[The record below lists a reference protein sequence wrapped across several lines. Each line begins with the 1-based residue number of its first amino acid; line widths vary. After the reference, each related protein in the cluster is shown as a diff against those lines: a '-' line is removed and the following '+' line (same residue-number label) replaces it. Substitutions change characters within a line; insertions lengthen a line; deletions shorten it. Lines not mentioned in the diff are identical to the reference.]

1 MPRPRTTTS
10 SRSGSSRNAQPVVIA
25 GGGIGGLAAAL
36 ALARKGFRS
45 LVLEQAPQFGEIGAG
60 IQLAPNA
67 WHALDALG
75 VGGLVKKEAV
85 FIERLLMMDGVSGER
100 VIDIPLDERFA
111 HRFGNPYAVT
121 HRADIHGSLLDGC
134 KAQPELIELRTS
146 TRVEGFH
153 ADDEKV
159 LVNTASGETVEGA
172 ALVGA
177 DGGRSVI
184 RERIVGDKLAL
195 ITGHMCYRGGL
206 DAGDVPKDLRW
217 AAATLWAA
225 HNTHIVHYPL
235 RGWKLFN
242 LVATVI
248 GKHTSGGHNELA
260 RPDEVLPLFSH
271 YCDKPLKLMR
281 TPKEFRRWMLLH
293 REPVDNW
300 TRGRVTLLGDAA
312 HFMLQYMAQGAAMA
326 MEDAVC
332 LGACADA
339 ADGDFEKSFLDYQ
352 KQRLIRATRVQVSAN
367 KLVGM
372 IFHVPDGLEREVRND
387 IYRGRT
393 AERYY
398 DALEWVFSTPDYVR
412 EFKAAGESKG
422 AGRNVRA
429 PAGRNGSRPPSA
441 PRKAASRARARST
454 GSRARAAR

>member
-1 MPRPRTTTS
+1 MR
-10 SRSGSSRNAQPVVIA
+10 GSKVSKTRAGNTRPVVIA

-36 ALARKGFRS
+36 ALARKGWRS
-45 LVLEQAPQFGEIGAG
+45 VVLEQAHQFGEIGAG
-60 IQLAPNA
+60 IQIAPNA

-75 VGGLVKKEAV
+75 VGALVKREAV
-85 FIERLLMMDGVSGER
+85 FVERMLMFDGVSGEK
-100 VIDIPLDERFA
+100 VVDIPLDKRFA
-111 HRFGNPYAVT
+111 RRFGNPYAVT

-134 KAQPELIELRTS
+134 KALPDLIELRTDS
-146 TRVEGFH
+146 KVARFHAENKSVEVELANGTRV
-153 ADDEKV
+153 A
-159 LVNTASGETVEGA
+159 GA

-184 RERIVGDKLAL
+184 RERIVGDTLPL
-195 ITGHMCYRGGL
+195 ITGHMCYRAVL
-206 DAGDVPKDLRW
+206 KIDEVPKDLRL

-225 HNTHIVHYPL
+225 HNAHIVHYPL

-242 LVATVI
+242 LVATII

-260 RPDEVLPLFSH
+260 MPEEVLPFFSH
-271 YCDKPLKLMR
+271 YCEKPTKLMR

-300 TRGRVTLLGDAA
+300 TQGRVTLLGDAA

-332 LGACADA
+332 LGLCVDEA
-339 ADGDFEKSFLDYQ
+339 AGNFEEAFKAYQ
-352 KQRLIRATRVQVSAN
+352 AKRIVRATRVQISAN

-387 IYRGRT
+387 MFRGRT
-393 AERYY
+393 PERFY
-398 DALEWVFSTPDYVR
+398 DALEWVFSAPDYVR
-412 EFKAAGESKG
+412 EFNAKAGKIR
-422 AGRNVRA
+422 GRS
-429 PAGRNGSRPPSA
+429 GS
-441 PRKAASRARARST
+441 
-454 GSRARAAR
+454 

>member
-1 MPRPRTTTS
+1 MKA
-10 SRSGSSRNAQPVVIA
+10 RNESPVVVA

-45 LVLEQAPQFGEIGAG
+45 VVLEQAPQYGEIGAG
-60 IQLAPNA
+60 IQIAPNA

-75 VGGLVKKEAV
+75 VGALVKKEAV
-85 FIERLLMMDGVSGER
+85 FIERLLMMDGVSGEK
-100 VIDIPLDERFA
+100 VIDIPLDARFA
-111 HRFGNPYAVT
+111 RRFGNPYAVT

-134 KAQPELIELRTS
+134 KALPELIELRTS
-146 TRVEGFH
+146 SRVTGFEDEGNSVVVRT
-153 ADDEKV
+153 EKDPIRG
-159 LVNTASGETVEGA
+159 T

-184 RERIVGDKLAL
+184 RERIVGDKLPL
-195 ITGHMCYRGGL
+195 ITGHMCYRAVL
-206 DAGDVPKDLRW
+206 NAGDVPKDLRW

-225 HNTHIVHYPL
+225 HNAHIVHYPL

-242 LVATVI
+242 LVATII

-260 RPDEVLPLFSH
+260 LPDEVLPFFSH

-332 LGACADA
+332 MGACADA
-339 ADGDFEKSFLDYQ
+339 AGGNFEKAFLEYQ
-352 KQRLIRATRVQVSAN
+352 KTRIVRASRVQISAN
-367 KLVGM
+367 HLVGM
-372 IFHVPDGLEREVRND
+372 IFHVPDGLERMIRND
-387 IYRGRT
+387 IYRGRP

-398 DALEWVFSTPDYVR
+398 DALEWIFSAPDYVR
-412 EFKAAGESKG
+412 NFSGRSG
-422 AGRNVRA
+422 AGR
-429 PAGRNGSRPPSA
+429 SRRSSA
-441 PRKAASRARARST
+441 RRRAASRAGARSK
-454 GSRARAAR
+454 GSRARAAPPARRPPSRRTGSRAR

>member
-1 MPRPRTTTS
+1 MRSCACTARWWS
-10 SRSGSSRNAQPVVIA
+10 IGCGRRGIHSVSRASASTLSIRKVNSMASPSSSRNKPPVIIA

-36 ALARKGFRS
+36 ALARKKFRVV
-45 LVLEQAPQFGEIGAG
+45 VLEQAHEFGEIGAG

-75 VGGLVKKEAV
+75 VGSLVKKEAV
-85 FIERLLMMDGVSGER
+85 FIEHLLMMDGVSGER

-111 HRFGNPYAVT
+111 RRFGNPYAVT

-134 KAQPELIELRTS
+134 KAQAELIELRTS
-146 TRVEGFH
+146 TRVEDFK
-153 ADDEKV
+153 ADDKKV
-159 LVNTASGETVEGA
+159 LVDTTSGETLEGA

-195 ITGHMCYRGGL
+195 ITGHMCYRAVL

-260 RPDEVLPLFSH
+260 LPDEVLPFFAH
-271 YCDKPLKLMR
+271 YCDQPLTLMR
-281 TPKEFRRWMLLH
+281 TPREYRRWMLLH

-339 ADGDFEKSFLDYQ
+339 FDGEFEKVFQEYQ
-352 KQRLIRATRVQVSAN
+352 KRRIVRASRVQVSAN
-367 KLVGM
+367 HLVGM
-372 IFHVPDGLEREVRND
+372 IFHVPDGLERQIRND
-387 IYRGRT
+387 IYRGRS

-398 DALEWVFSTPDYVR
+398 DALEWLFTAPDYI
-412 EFKAAGESKG
+412 
-422 AGRNVRA
+422 
-429 PAGRNGSRPPSA
+429 
-441 PRKAASRARARST
+441 RSF
-454 GSRARAAR
+454 R

>member
-1 MPRPRTTTS
+1 MS
-10 SRSGSSRNAQPVVIA
+10 ARNEKPVVVA

-45 LVLEQAPQFGEIGAG
+45 TVLEQAAQFGEIGAG
-60 IQLAPNA
+60 IQIAPNA

-75 VGGLVKKEAV
+75 VGQLVKKEAV
-85 FIERLLMMDGVSGER
+85 FIEHLLMMDGVSGEK
-100 VIDIPLDERFA
+100 VIDIPLDARFA
-111 HRFGNPYAVT
+111 KRFGNPYAVT

-134 KAQPELIELRTS
+134 KGVPQLIELRTGA
-146 TRVEGFH
+146 RVTGFEPED
-153 ADDEKV
+153 AGVAVKTDGGV
-159 LVNTASGETVEGA
+159 VRGI
-172 ALVGA
+172 ALVAA

-184 RERIVGDKLAL
+184 RQAIVGDPLPPA
-195 ITGHMCYRGGL
+195 TGHMCYRAVL
-206 DAGDVPKDLRW
+206 DPADVPADLRW

-260 RPDEVLPLFSH
+260 APQEVLPLFAH
-271 YCDKPLKLMR
+271 YCEKPLKLMR
-281 TPKEFRRWMLLH
+281 TPKEYRRWMLQF

-300 TRGRVTLLGDAA
+300 SRGRVTLLGDAA

-332 LGACADA
+332 LGVCADR
-339 ADGDFEKSFLDYQ
+339 ADGDFEKAFLNYQ
-352 KQRLIRATRVQVSAN
+352 NKRIVRATRVQISAN

-387 IYRGRT
+387 MFRGRSV
-393 AERYY
+393 EQHY
-398 DALEWVFSTPDYVR
+398 DALDWIFSAPDYVR
-412 EFKAAGESKG
+412 DFNARSGRGRSAGS
-422 AGRNVRA
+422 
-429 PAGRNGSRPPSA
+429 SA
-441 PRKAASRARARST
+441 RRKAASLAPARST
-454 GSRARAAR
+454 GSRARGSRPARRRPSPRRASRDR

>member
-1 MPRPRTTTS
+1 MKA
-10 SRSGSSRNAQPVVIA
+10 RNEKPLIIA

-45 LVLEQAPQFGEIGAG
+45 VVLEQAPQFGEIGAG
-60 IQLAPNA
+60 IQIAPNA

-75 VGGLVKKEAV
+75 VGALVKKEAV
-85 FIERLLMMDGVSGER
+85 FVEHLFMFDGVSGEKI
-100 VIDIPLDERFA
+100 IDVPLDKRFA
-111 HRFGNPYAVT
+111 RRFGNPYAVT

-134 KAQPELIELRTS
+134 KALPGLIELRNS
-146 TRVEGFH
+146 TRVTGFEQ
-153 ADDEKV
+153 DGSSVRVRTE
-159 LVNTASGETVEGA
+159 NGEIDGA
-172 ALVGA
+172 ALIAA

-184 RERIVGDKLAL
+184 REKIVGDPLPPA
-195 ITGHMCYRGGL
+195 TGHMCYRAVL
-206 DAGDVPKDLRW
+206 KIDQVPKELRLP
-217 AAATLWAA
+217 AATLWAG

-260 RPDEVLPLFSH
+260 QPDEVLPLFSH
-271 YCDKPLKLMR
+271 YCEKPLKLMR
-281 TPKEFRRWMLLH
+281 APKEFRRGMLQF

-300 TRGRVTLLGDAA
+300 TRGGVTLLGDAA

-332 LGACADA
+332 LGLCCHQ
-339 ADGDFEKSFLDYQ
+339 ADGDFAAAFQSYQ
-352 KQRLIRATRVQVSAN
+352 KTRLVRATRVQISAN
-367 KLVGM
+367 HLVGM

-387 IYRGRT
+387 IYRGRP

-398 DALEWVFSTPDYVR
+398 DALEWIFSAPDYVKD
-412 EFKAAGESKG
+412 FAK
-422 AGRNVRA
+422 VRA
-429 PAGRNGSRPPSA
+429 PASIRRQKRSRSAAPPSGR
-441 PRKAASRARARST
+441 PHARPKM
-454 GSRARAAR
+454 